1 MSTHSYRGPTNPA
14 YSRLMRVQ
22 RKVDGGGEA
31 KISVRPAAPAQ
42 DPRRA
47 ARQGERLLADG
58 EVVELLSDER
68 VTFVTS
74 AGRRLTCACAMG
86 IDLAW
91 LQAALRLGNVRAE
104 GSVPRSGGEDGVIWC
119 VVPTAE
125 QRRAIPDEINLV
137 AAEGVTIACGKSKVK
152 LAKDGSLRV
161 RGREVAVRG
170 SRSTRIQGG
179 VVRVN

>member
-1 MSTHSYRGPTNPA
+1 MSTRAYRGPTVPA

-22 RKVDGGGEA
+22 RKAGGAA
-31 KISVRPAAPAQ
+31 KISIRTAASARQPVRAS
-42 DPRRA
+42 
-47 ARQGERLLADG
+47 RQGERLLVDG
-58 EVVELLSDER
+58 EVVEVLADQL
-68 VTFVTS
+68 VAFVTS

-91 LQAALRLGNVRAE
+91 LRAALRLGKVRAE

-119 VVPTAE
+119 LVPTAE
-125 QRRAIPDEINLV
+125 QRRVIPDEINLV
-137 AAEGVTIACGKSKVK
+137 AAEGVSIVCGKSKVK